1 MFKNRP
7 RINVEKRCAHIHI
20 FSQGYGQHWRGART
34 RHNLMSKMKTSVKL
48 ILTGAVVVH
57 LAVLRA
63 YNVSEASRASSRPL
77 NTDNIGGPVTLR
89 MLSLLRSEIIRTT
102 LTIIVPITR
111 AMCVCCFFHEAIWQ
125 KRLRSQAYPKHA
137 RFTRRYSNACE
148 PRLCEFRYW
157 SLPIGIAR

>member
-1 MFKNRP
+1 MTARKNISARCCMFHSSRGVGQWHTSRTTTPVK
-7 RINVEKRCAHIHI
+7 INFTKCSKIAPASMLKSGALISTS
-20 FSQGYGQHWRGART
+20 SQGYGQHWRGART

-48 ILTGAVVVH
+48 ILTGVVVVH

-63 YNVSEASRASSRPL
+63 YNVSEASRASSRPF

-111 AMCVCCFFHEAIWQ
+111 AMCVCFFFMRPFG
-125 KRLRSQAYPKHA
+125 KS
-137 RFTRRYSNACE
+137 
-148 PRLCEFRYW
+148 
-157 SLPIGIAR
+157 G